1 MKKTIRLFL
10 ILVILIL
17 AGLILLGGG
26 FGTDR
31 TTQLNKGEVTIFA
44 HKGESEH
51 HVANSFPAI
60 ERSKKLGFKAIEID
74 INSTSDGKLI
84 LFHDDTCNRL
94 LGIDEKIRNVNWDSI
109 KNKKLWF
116 DWRPTSYSIVS
127 LEQFL
132 NKLDDSTLIYLDIK
146 APTKVMADS
155 LVDILVKF
163 KTHKN
168 ILIANSNLLFLTYM
182 KWNLPSI
189 KTVLEGF
196 DRGKEWVYYLIPK
209 NFKPN
214 FYACYLKYTDQE
226 HMQFFQQNDL
236 LKNYIIYGVDS
247 SNISRVYELG
257 IQNIIL
263 DYTDTLGS
271 LEAIHQKILEKKLQH

>member
-1 MKKTIRLFL
+1 
-10 ILVILIL
+10 
-17 AGLILLGGG
+17 
-26 FGTDR
+26 
-31 TTQLNKGEVTIFA
+31 
-44 HKGESEH
+44 
-51 HVANSFPAI
+51 
-60 ERSKKLGFKAIEID
+60 
-74 INSTSDGKLI
+74 
-84 LFHDDTCNRL
+84 
-94 LGIDEKIRNVNWDSI
+94 
-109 KNKKLWF
+109 
-116 DWRPTSYSIVS
+116 
-127 LEQFL
+127 
-132 NKLDDSTLIYLDIK
+132 
-146 APTKVMADS
+146 MADS